1 MKSHSKN
8 VLLDM
13 SCSLIHH
20 GHVRIIKKAS
30 KYGKLIISLTTDSD
44 LKKYK
49 KIIPELN
56 FSQRKEILNALKY
69 VDKVIPGPF
78 VLSQKFLDKNKIDIL
93 IQGSDYKKRFFKNKT
108 ITLPRTINISST
120 KVREL
125 AAKNILNI
133 TK

>member
-108 ITLPRTINISST
+108 ITLPRTMNISST

>member
-1 MKSHSKN
+1 MKNYSKN

>member
-125 AAKNILNI
+125 AAKNILNV